1 MLEAQIGSSVANIAA
16 LFFHFLVTLKQLCY
30 GGGRELFWA
39 FFAKKFERDQPA
51 NQSFPVKMFRAQSI
65 YPHTPQVTPPVT
77 YAVKSALYFGAA
89 QKFKDALFR
98 ASL

>member
-1 MLEAQIGSSVANIAA
+1 LFLE
-16 LFFHFLVTLKQLCY
+16 
-30 GGGRELFWA
+30 
-39 FFAKKFERDQPA
+39 FFAKKFDHHQPA
-51 NQSFPVKMFRAQSI
+51 NPPFPAKMFRAV
-65 YPHTPQVTPPVT
+65 YPPPQVTPPVT